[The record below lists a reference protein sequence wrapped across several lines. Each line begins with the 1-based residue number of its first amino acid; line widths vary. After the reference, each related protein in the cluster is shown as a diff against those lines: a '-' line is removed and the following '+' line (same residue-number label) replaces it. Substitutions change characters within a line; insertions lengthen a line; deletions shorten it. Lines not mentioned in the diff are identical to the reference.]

1 MTHLDEIAMKSIYQT
16 LIPTAVD
23 LNIMYPSAAQPVS
36 REPMGGRPGGR
47 VVAVDPWGPEWNV
60 HTRVSG
66 VFFFSPSAPSPGFFL
81 PHTED
86 RGRLID

>member
-1 MTHLDEIAMKSIYQT
+1 MKSIYQT
-16 LIPTAVD
+16 LIPTVVD
-23 LNIMYPSAAQPVS
+23 LNTMYPSAAQPVS
-36 REPMGGRPGGR
+36 REPMAGDPAGGWLLWTPGGQN
-47 VVAVDPWGPEWNV
+47 GNV

-66 VFFFSPSAPSPGFFL
+66 VFFPLSSPGFFL